1 MSLLVRVIGWEVW
14 VFLLA
19 LAAIVV
25 VQMLNGHI
33 NTKSMLCGSDG
44 SMMKNGGISPARVQ
58 LLLSTLGLA
67 LYYLV
72 QVMTKPT
79 AGALPE
85 VPDSWPAMLGGSH
98 AIYLGRKAYVRF
110 LGMDGGKA
118 KAKKHTQHG
127 Q

>member
-1 MSLLVRVIGWEVW
+1 MNLLVRVIGWEVW

-25 VQMLNGHI
+25 VQLLNGQI

-44 SMMKNGGISPARVQ
+44 SMVKNAGISAARVQ

-67 LYYLV
+67 LFYLV

-79 AGALPE
+79 VGTLPD
-85 VPDSWPAMLGGSH
+85 VPDSWPALLGGSH

-110 LGMDGGKA
+110 LGMNSGKGNDS
-118 KAKKHTQHG
+118 QNG